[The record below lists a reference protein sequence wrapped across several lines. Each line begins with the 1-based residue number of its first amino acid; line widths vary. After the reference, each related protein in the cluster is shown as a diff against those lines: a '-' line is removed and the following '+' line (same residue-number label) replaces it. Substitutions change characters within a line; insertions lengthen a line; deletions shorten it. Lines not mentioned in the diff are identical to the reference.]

1 MNLTKTDIHKD
12 PSLQKQVK
20 TLYHRS
26 FPKEERIPWWLL
38 LNNSRRKGI
47 DLTAWMDGEVFCG
60 MTASVDVEDLHFVL
74 FLAIAPNMQGKGYG
88 SAILTALQNEYDVVE
103 LNVEPLLESAPNY
116 SQRQRRFAF
125 YNKNGLQDTGY
136 HVWEVGGMF
145 RILSTSAVLD
155 VPRYKK
161 VFKKLTWG
169 LWDVRVEKAE

>member
-1 MNLTKTDIHKD
+1 MHLTRIDVHTDPK
-12 PSLQKQVK
+12 LQRWVK
-20 TLYHRS
+20 ALYYRS

-38 LNNSRRKGI
+38 LNNSRRKDI
-47 DLTAWMDGEVFCG
+47 HLTAWMDGEIFCG

-74 FLAIAPNMQGKGYG
+74 FLAIAPDMQGKGYG
-88 SAILTALQNEYDVVE
+88 SAILTALQEKYGAVE

-116 SQRQRRFAF
+116 PQRLRRFAF
-125 YNKNGLQDTGY
+125 YKKNGFQDTGY

-145 RILSTSAVLD
+145 RILSTSKTLN